1 MPVMPFT
8 RTQRE
13 VFIIYG
19 ALAPYRP
26 CLQIGAENSRNAKI
40 QIRDNRKFICSQ
52 NRSKQINKKP
62 QYFIHICPCR
72 HLL

>member
-8 RTQRE
+8 RIQRE

-26 CLQIGAENSRNAKI
+26 CVQIEAENSRNAR
-40 QIRDNRKFICSQ
+40 QIRDNRQFICSQ
-52 NRSKQINKKP
+52 NRLKQINKKP
-62 QYFIHICPCR
+62 QYFIHICTSR